1 MKTKNPIT
9 ESDLNTLYS
18 LLEKEAYN
26 AEYHNYHFKEANQVI
41 RKWFKSIA
49 DELLAEDK
57 DWKSKPIFPSD
68 AKRVPKQEP
77 DKEETIAMRDGK
89 IKHNK

>member
-1 MKTKNPIT
+1 MREKIIEILLKHVR
-9 ESDLNTLYS
+9 SHYS
-18 LLEKEAYN
+18 LQDGGIPDF
-26 AEYHNYHFKEANQVI
+26 HFI
-41 RKWFKSIA
+41 RSMDISEIA